1 MRSLCS
7 LSLFLSIAIRC
18 PSLIQQLGMIF
29 YLNLRISRLLTIL
42 VFVLVSMSAY
52 SQPQVKEKEQK
63 NDSLCPDSL
72 KIYPDTISLTQ
83 NHLYQLSA
91 QTKAKS
97 SKSISKDFNF
107 PKIDPYKKKFTDLQI
122 LNDIRRHLSR

>member
-1 MRSLCS
+1 M
-7 LSLFLSIAIRC
+7 
-18 PSLIQQLGMIF
+18 P
-29 YLNLRISRLLTIL
+29 T
-42 VFVLVSMSAY
+42 Y

-63 NDSLCPDSL
+63 NDSLCLDSL
-72 KIYPDTISLTQ
+72 KSYPDTISLTQ

-91 QTKAKS
+91 PTKAKS

-122 LNDIRRHLSR
+122 LNDIRYHLSR